1 MIPKYSILISMKTF
15 VIFLEK
21 YENSSKCAV
30 YLIAPF
36 LS

>member
-1 MIPKYSILISMKTF
+1 MKWSQNTLF
-15 VIFLEK
+15 YEKCSNALEK
-21 YENSSKCAV
+21 YENSSKCAM